1 MKIIK
6 TCSEMMQHSASLK
19 KNNKVIGLVPTMG
32 ALHDGHLSLI
42 KIAREKCD
50 YVVMSIFVNPTQ
62 FGPSEDFEKYPR
74 QFEHDC
80 QLAESVGCDCVF
92 APTSKEMYPEN
103 YNTYIDV
110 ENITENL
117 CGASRPGHFRGVAT
131 VVLKL
136 FNITMPN
143 VAIFGAKDAQQL
155 IVIKR
160 MVSDLNLSVN
170 IIAAPIVREEDGLAL
185 SSRNVYLTPAERPQA
200 AYIYKGI
207 CAAKKMFDRGERDS
221 EKLKSC
227 VIEVLKSASLIDVEY
242 VEIVDDVTV
251 KPITTINNSA
261 LLAVACRTQES
272 KTRLIDNL
280 FL

>member
-1 MKIIK
+1 MKIINS
-6 TCSEMMQHSASLK
+6 CAEMMQLSASLK

-74 QFEHDC
+74 QFERDC
-80 QLAESVGCDCVF
+80 ELAESVGCDCVF
-92 APTSKEMYPEN
+92 APTAKEMYPEN
-103 YNTYIDV
+103 FYTYVDV

-160 MVSDLNLSVN
+160 MVSDLNLPVE
-170 IIAAPIVREEDGLAL
+170 IIAAPIVREDDGLAL
-185 SSRNVYLTPAERPQA
+185 SSRNVYLTSAERSQA
-200 AYIYKGI
+200 VYIYKGI
-207 CAAKKMFDRGERDS
+207 CAAKKLFDRGERDS

-227 VIEVLKSASLIDVEY
+227 VIEILKSANLISIEY
-242 VEIVDDVTV
+242 VEVVDDLTV
-251 KPITTINNSA
+251 KPITSINNNA
-261 LLAVACRTQES
+261 LLAVACRTAES
-272 KTRLIDNL
+272 KTRLIDNI